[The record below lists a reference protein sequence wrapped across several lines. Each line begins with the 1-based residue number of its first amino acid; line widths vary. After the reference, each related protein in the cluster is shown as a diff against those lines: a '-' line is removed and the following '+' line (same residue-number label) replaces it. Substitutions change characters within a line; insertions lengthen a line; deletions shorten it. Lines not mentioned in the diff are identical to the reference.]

1 MVTRLRRAR
10 CCVLDSR
17 PQTTATVVEIA
28 PTYPHGAHAPK
39 LKLQVAATTRSL
51 TRRRRRKARAAGRR
65 RPSLRMPLI
74 RRRHRCLWT
83 RTPPRRRTPPPVTSL
98 MTPSGQ
104 GGGLVPR
111 PPSHPAL
118 VRDVREQPRAREQAP
133 RQEARKTLDR
143 PIVHRMRSVNFR
155 VGWQHFGCGVTS
167 SSGCSPALLIGRNPA
182 LALLTVRCGL
192 RRKRLAASPRARRP
206 PLTI

>member
-65 RPSLRMPLI
+65 RPSLRMPL

-118 VRDVREQPRAREQAP
+118 VRDVREQARAREQAP

-155 VGWQHFGCGVTS
+155 VGWQHFW
-167 SSGCSPALLIGRNPA
+167 
-182 LALLTVRCGL
+182 L
-192 RRKRLAASPRARRP
+192 RRDQQQRLLSCAFDRPKSCAGSVNCQVRTAEKEARSKP
-206 PLTI
+206 KS